1 MKRKMTEKRI
11 YELLGV
17 NIFRKYVL
25 FVWEKIWKLMH
36 LEKCIG
42 YRINDKTIDGLKDY
56 KYQLKLFAISHI
68 VDLGIL
74 IVTGILTSQGIVW
87 WIFSIGLNAYC
98 IMTQRYTHIRINE
111 ILEKHNK
118 RKQKNTDN
126 DEEINSNEMVLG
138 QEIKMQFKIT
148 EPKTELSIGEQRE
161 QLEQLKDY
169 VVSLSISPT
178 EYEQNSA
185 SKEK

>member
-1 MKRKMTEKRI
+1 
-11 YELLGV
+11 
-17 NIFRKYVL
+17 
-25 FVWEKIWKLMH
+25 
-36 LEKCIG
+36 
-42 YRINDKTIDGLKDY
+42 
-56 KYQLKLFAISHI
+56 
-68 VDLGIL
+68 
-74 IVTGILTSQGIVW
+74 
-87 WIFSIGLNAYC
+87 
-98 IMTQRYTHIRINE
+98 MTQRYTHIRINE